1 MPTKDQKA
9 STVAIQKYGTPQRIH
24 SDQGRNFESAI
35 IQELCRIYGVK
46 KSRTTPYHP
55 QGNAQCER
63 FNRTLHDLLRSLPP
77 RKKRRWTEY
86 LPELLYAYNCTPH
99 GTTGYSPY
107 HLLFGRSPRL
117 PVDLLLGQEE
127 DEPQR
132 QSANEW
138 LSKHQTR
145 LRYAWEK
152 AGEHIREAAEKRKR
166 RNDLKVYAPDIKVG
180 ELVYLRKRVLRRN
193 KIQDAWEP
201 TMFTVTEIPTEDGG
215 PYTVI
220 PYNGEGAPKK
230 VSRVEL
236 QPCPV
241 KSDSSQS
248 IQPTPKKH
256 VHNRAIHEDTSSTD
270 TESEFMLLVNT
281 PSSPKKQ
288 HMSTSK
294 EKQIQSTPAN
304 DLLEP
309 GYQNNQ
315 DSSEDESRKARTLRR
330 SKRIA
335 EKRQKTHQG
344 KSNPACNQLTVSYR
358 HINVYALLIYV
369 ICLGYV

>member
-1 MPTKDQKA
+1 M
-9 STVAIQKYGTPQRIH
+9 
-24 SDQGRNFESAI
+24 
-35 IQELCRIYGVK
+35 
-46 KSRTTPYHP
+46 
-55 QGNAQCER
+55 
-63 FNRTLHDLLRSLPP
+63 
-77 RKKRRWTEY
+77 
-86 LPELLYAYNCTPH
+86 
-99 GTTGYSPY
+99 
-107 HLLFGRSPRL
+107 L

-145 LRYAWEK
+145 LWYAWEK

-180 ELVYLRKRVLRRN
+180 ELVYLQRRVLGRN

-201 TMFTVTEIPTEDGG
+201 TMFTVTEVPTEDGG

-256 VHNRAIHEDTSSTD
+256 VHNRAIHEDTSSTYVARQYSFL
-270 TESEFMLLVNT
+270 TQKATHVNL
-281 PSSPKKQ
+281 Q
-288 HMSTSK
+288 
-294 EKQIQSTPAN
+294 
-304 DLLEP
+304 
-309 GYQNNQ
+309 
-315 DSSEDESRKARTLRR
+315 RKTN
-330 SKRIA
+330 S
-335 EKRQKTHQG
+335 
-344 KSNPACNQLTVSYR
+344 
-358 HINVYALLIYV
+358 INASQ
-369 ICLGYV
+369 

>member
-1 MPTKDQKA
+1 M
-9 STVAIQKYGTPQRIH
+9 RIH
-24 SDQGRNFESAI
+24 SDQGRNFESVI

-63 FNRTLHDLLRSLPP
+63 FNRTLHDLLKSLPP

-107 HLLFGRSPRL
+107 HLLFGRAPRL
-117 PVDLLLGQEE
+117 PVDLLLGQEA
-127 DEPQR
+127 DEPQK

-145 LRYAWEK
+145 LRYAWEN

-166 RNDLKVYAPDIKVG
+166 RNDLHVYAPDIKVE
-180 ELVYLRKRVLRRN
+180 ELVYLRKRVLGRN

-201 TMFTVTEIPTEDGG
+201 TMFTVTEVPTEDGG

-220 PYNGEGAPKK
+220 PYNGQGAPKK

-241 KSDSSQS
+241 KSDASQS
-248 IQPTPKKH
+248 LRPTPNKC
-256 VHNRAIHEDTSSTD
+256 VPNRAIHEDTSSTD
-270 TESEFMLLVNT
+270 TEFMLN
-281 PSSPKKQ
+281 PSLLNPSLCCSSILLRHLESNRCPPA
-288 HMSTSK
+288 K
-294 EKQIQSTPAN
+294 EKKFNKQ
-304 DLLEP
+304 
-309 GYQNNQ
+309 
-315 DSSEDESRKARTLRR
+315 R
-330 SKRIA
+330 
-335 EKRQKTHQG
+335 
-344 KSNPACNQLTVSYR
+344 
-358 HINVYALLIYV
+358 
-369 ICLGYV
+369 